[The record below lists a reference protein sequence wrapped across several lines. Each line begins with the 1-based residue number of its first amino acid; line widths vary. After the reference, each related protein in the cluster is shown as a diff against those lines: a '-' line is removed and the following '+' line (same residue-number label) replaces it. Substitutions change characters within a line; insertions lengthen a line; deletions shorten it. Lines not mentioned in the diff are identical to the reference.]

1 MLVVKISAIYEFNE
15 TVIKFSKESLIVFIP
30 FNDKT
35 KLMGLGTKRLR
46 K

>member
-1 MLVVKISAIYEFNE
+1 MLVVKIPAIYGFNE
-15 TVIKFSKESLIVFIP
+15 TVTTFSKESSIVFIP

-35 KLMGLGTKRLR
+35 KLMGLGTERLR